1 MEGPGLL
8 WMHKQ
13 SVHNPLRAGFPIPR
27 CTGLSDTCWNL
38 WLMQKIL
45 IAFQTHPVGRKK
57 STNGEKYDPIWQALN
72 CDWFMFC
79 GATWPCPELQQKE
92 ICLAIR
98 ELLKMC
104 LFLSTQVGKPLDSV
118 QQVGMTQLPAELV
131 TLPQYIQYVT
141 QGLILLGWLTGI
153 FLWHVAKSC
162 PVNPLAASWYKLD
175 LHYPQ
180 HMMRNGKFLT

>member
-13 SVHNPLRAGFPIPR
+13 CVHNPLRAGFPIPHCCGSLR
-27 CTGLSDTCWNL
+27 QLLKSLTNAENL
-38 WLMQKIL
+38 NCFSNSPCGQE
-45 IAFQTHPVGRKK
+45 KK
-57 STNGEKYDPIWQALN
+57 HKWKYDPIWQALN

-104 LFLSTQVGKPLDSV
+104 LFLSTQVGKPLDPV

-141 QGLILLGWLTGI
+141 QGLILLGWLTGN

-180 HMMRNGKFLT
+180 HMTRNGKFLT